1 MRLSTLSAEQVRR
14 NLVLGVAN
22 GALFRL
28 FNALTDPSLVLTWF
42 VSQLTASPVAIGLLL
57 PISQGGWF
65 LPQLLVSGLVQRMPR
80 RMSLYRA
87 TAFVR
92 VLSLA
97 LIVASVFIIGDRNPS
112 SLLVAFL
119 ILYSAYSLV
128 SGVAGLPFMDV
139 VGKAI
144 PADRRGSFFAWR
156 RFTGGVLALGGSALT
171 SYVLDERRGLAFPM
185 NFGWL
190 FAAAALAMG
199 AGFFFF
205 AQVVEPVDA
214 VQDGS
219 PCGMGVRGIRDML
232 WRDRNYVLFVTARVV
247 LLIHAA
253 AVPFYTVFARE
264 KLGAPTSMAG
274 AYLTVFTLASVGSTL
289 LWGRLGDRRGNR
301 MAMLLGS
308 LLSIPLP
315 LVPLFFGTRISYS
328 AFAVLFL
335 LLGIAQSGTEIS
347 ALSLAL
353 DIAPAAERVLY
364 VGFLNTV
371 LGIVSL
377 LLMTSGLVV
386 QWWGLGAL
394 FGLSAACAGLSS
406 FLIRAVRDP
415 RAGAWEGS
423 M

>member
-156 RFTGGVLALGGSALT
+156 RFTGGVLALGASALT
-171 SYVLDERRGLAFPM
+171 SYVLDERPGLAFPM

-219 PCGMGVRGIRDML
+219 PCGMGSAWHSGHALARSELCAVRNSQGG
-232 WRDRNYVLFVTARVV
+232 
-247 LLIHAA
+247 AA
-253 AVPFYTVFARE
+253 HSRC
-264 KLGAPTSMAG
+264 GC
-274 AYLTVFTLASVGSTL
+274 
-289 LWGRLGDRRGNR
+289 
-301 MAMLLGS
+301 
-308 LLSIPLP
+308 
-315 LVPLFFGTRISYS
+315 
-328 AFAVLFL
+328 AVLYCVCQRETGGANEHGRCLPDRFH
-335 LLGIAQSGTEIS
+335 SGV
-347 ALSLAL
+347 
-353 DIAPAAERVLY
+353 RW
-364 VGFLNTV
+364 LNA
-371 LGIVSL
+371 
-377 LLMTSGLVV
+377 VV
-386 QWWGLGAL
+386 GAL
-394 FGLSAACAGLSS
+394 G
-406 FLIRAVRDP
+406 
-415 RAGAWEGS
+415 
-423 M
+423 

>member
-1 MRLSTLSAEQVRR
+1 V
-14 NLVLGVAN
+14 
-22 GALFRL
+22 
-28 FNALTDPSLVLTWF
+28 
-42 VSQLTASPVAIGLLL
+42 
-57 PISQGGWF
+57 
-65 LPQLLVSGLVQRMPR
+65 
-80 RMSLYRA
+80 
-87 TAFVR
+87 AFVF
-92 VLSLA
+92 
-97 LIVASVFIIGDRNPS
+97 IVGDRNAS
-112 SLLVAFL
+112 LLLVAFL
-119 ILYSAYSLV
+119 TLYSAYSLF
-128 SGVAGLPFMDV
+128 SGLAGLPFMDV

-156 RFTGGVLALGGSALT
+156 RFTGGLLALGGSALT

-205 AQVVEPVDA
+205 AQVTEPVDA

-219 PCGMGVRGIRDML
+219 PRGMGVGSIRDTL

-247 LLIHAA
+247 LLIHAV
-253 AVPFYTVFARE
+253 AVPFYAVFARE

-274 AYLTVFTLASVGSTL
+274 TYLTVFTLASVGSTL

-335 LLGIAQSGTEIS
+335 LLGIAQSGTDIS

-353 DIAPAAERVLY
+353 DIAPGAERVLY

-377 LLMTSGLVV
+377 LLMGSGLIV

-394 FGLSAACAGLSS
+394 FALSASCAGLSS
-406 FLIRAVRDP
+406 VLIQAVRDP
-415 RAGAWEGS
+415 RADKGRISAFP
-423 M
+423 